1 MWSTRYASAPLM
13 VAIWMAEMAS
23 TPASMAM
30 RTMLSRWP
38 RSSTSL
44 ATTSSVQ
51 KLTRRAAPGACSSTS
66 RMFSVR
72 KWAKDDSRITM
83 CMPLRSFSRHSW
95 ES

>member
-1 MWSTRYASAPLM
+1 M
-13 VAIWMAEMAS
+13 VAIWTAVMGS
-23 TPASMAM
+23 TPASTAM

-51 KLTRRAAPGACSSTS
+51 KLTRRAAPGACSSTR

-72 KWAKDDSRITM
+72 KWANDDSRITTY
-83 CMPLRSFSRHSW
+83 MPLRSFSRHSW